1 MRLYMRLYTHIDTD
15 KGSVRELTQVTSDIY
30 TRIHTHMYELAIH
43 KEGGHDL
50 TQFLIFVP
58 TTVYY
63 VYHTSMPASLLP
75 AIVYY
80 IYHTSMPANYTIV
93 LPAIVYY
100 IYHTSV
106 PASYTAA
113 YRRKK
118 QVILQH
124 IGVPG

>member
-63 VYHTSMPASLLP
+63 VYHTIMPAS
-75 AIVYY
+75 
-80 IYHTSMPANYTIV
+80 YTIE